1 MFRNIVIPAQADNTA
16 REEIRKSWKT
26 RGYLV
31 TFEDEVGA
39 EKVATELAV
48 EAIQVEVKQV
58 EVKPEPTAPTAPI
71 IEEVIEEETTH
82 NLPEDLKCPHCL
94 SKARSESSYRR
105 NHGDACFSKED

>member
-1 MFRNIVIPAQADNTA
+1 MFRKIVIPAQADNTA
-16 REEIRKSWKT
+16 REEIRKSWKI

-39 EKVATELAV
+39 KKVSTELANV
-48 EAIQVEVKQV
+48 VKQVEVKQV
-58 EVKPEPTAPTAPI
+58 VAKPEPTAPI

-82 NLPEDLKCPHCL
+82 DFPEDLKCPHCN
-94 SKARSESSYRR
+94 SKARTEASYSR

>member
-1 MFRNIVIPAQADNTA
+1 MFRKLVIPAQADNTA

-58 EVKPEPTAPTAPI
+58 EVKTAPTAPTKPI
-71 IEEVIEEETTH
+71 IEEVIEEETTQDF
-82 NLPEDLKCPHCL
+82 PEDLKCPHCN
-94 SKARSESSYRR
+94 SKARTEASYLR

>member
-1 MFRNIVIPAQADNTA
+1 MFRKIVIPAQADNTA
-16 REEIRKSWKT
+16 REEIRKSWRT

-39 EKVATELAV
+39 KKVATELAI
-48 EAIQVEVKQV
+48 EAIQVEVK
-58 EVKPEPTAPTAPI
+58 PTPTTPI

-82 NLPEDLKCPHCL
+82 DFPEDLKCPHCL
-94 SKARSESSYRR
+94 SKARSEASYLR

>member
-1 MFRNIVIPAQADNTA
+1 MFRELVLPTQADNTA

-31 TFEDEVGA
+31 TFEDEDGA
-39 EKVATELAV
+39 NKVTTELTN
-48 EAIQVEVKQV
+48 EAKQVEVKQV
-58 EVKPEPTAPTAPI
+58 EVKTEPTAPI

-82 NLPEDLKCPHCL
+82 DFPEDLKCPHCN
-94 SKARSESSYRR
+94 SKARTEASYLR